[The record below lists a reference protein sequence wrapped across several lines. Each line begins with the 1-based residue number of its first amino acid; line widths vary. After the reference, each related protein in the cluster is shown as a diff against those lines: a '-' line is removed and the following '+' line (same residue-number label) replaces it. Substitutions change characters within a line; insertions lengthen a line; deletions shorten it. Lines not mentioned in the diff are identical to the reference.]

1 MRTSRFLRNLSL
13 VVAASFMV
21 DACGD
26 LTVPDYNNP
35 SLEDLESNPTPTT
48 IRQAAQ
54 GLLVGARA
62 QMGAQNGYV
71 SLLGILGRESYNFD
85 PADTRFITEMLIG
98 PLDPGSPAFG
108 ANLFA
113 ARYAN
118 IRLGNTILAALGQV
132 AGMTPAELE
141 ATRGFVK
148 TIQAHDLLHVLNT
161 RDDLGAPIDVAI
173 DPTGQPAAIVAKA
186 AVQARLIQLLN
197 EAQTHLTA
205 GGAAFPFALGPGFA
219 GFSTP
224 ATFLTFNRALKARV
238 DVYMA
243 QYATALTSLGGSFI
257 NTAGSL
263 TAAVYHVFGDGS
275 GDTQNALFDPEGRAI
290 LAHPSIVT
298 DAQTQPGGAPD
309 ARLTAKVI
317 ATTPRLVQSV
327 PTDRLFRI
335 YNSTTAPIPII
346 RNEEL
351 ILLRAEARWFTN
363 DKANAIADINFIR
376 ANSGGLAPSSLTVLS
391 TDAQF
396 VTELLYNRRY
406 SLLFEGGHRWIDTRR
421 LNRQT
426 DLPLALPTH
435 NRQPRFPF
443 PEAEC
448 LARTPRPAPPTCPA
462 P

>member
-1 MRTSRFLRNLSL
+1 MRISRFVRNLSL
-13 VVAASFMV
+13 VVATSFMV

-35 SLEDLESNPTPTT
+35 SLEDLESNPSPTT

-54 GLLVGARA
+54 GLLIGARA

-132 AGMTPAELE
+132 AGMTAAELE

-161 RDDLGAPIDVAI
+161 RDDLGAPLDVAI
-173 DPTGQPAAIVAKA
+173 DPTGQPAAIATKA
-186 AVQARLIQLLN
+186 AVQARIILLLN
-197 EAQTHLTA
+197 EAQTHLAA
-205 GGAAFPFALGPGFA
+205 GGTAFPFSLGAGFT

-224 ATFLTFNRALKARV
+224 ATFLTFNRALKARM
-238 DVYMA
+238 DVYMG
-243 QYATALTSLGGSFI
+243 QYAAALTSLGGSFI
-257 NTAGSL
+257 NTGGSL
-263 TAAVYHVFGDGS
+263 TTGVYHVFGDGS

-298 DAQTQPGGAPD
+298 DAQTQPSGAPD
-309 ARLTAKVI
+309 ARLTAKVV
-317 ATTPRLVQSV
+317 ATTPRLVQNV
-327 PTDRLFRI
+327 PSDRLFRI

-363 DKANAIADINFIR
+363 DKANAIADINLIR
-376 ANSGGLAPSSLTVLS
+376 ANSGGLAASSLTVLS
-391 TDAQF
+391 TDAAF

-426 DLPLALPTH
+426 DLPLALATH
-435 NRQPRFPF
+435 NRQSRFPF

>member
-1 MRTSRFLRNLSL
+1 MHRPRTIRNLSL
-13 VVAASFMV
+13 IVAAAFTV
-21 DACGD
+21 GACGD
-26 LTVPDYNNP
+26 MTVPDFNNP
-35 SLEDLESNPTPTT
+35 SLEDLQNNPSPTT

-54 GLLVGARA
+54 GMLFGARA

-118 IRLGNTILAALGQV
+118 IRLGNTILAALDRV
-132 AGMTPAELE
+132 VGMSNAELE

-148 TIQAHDLLHVLNT
+148 TIQAHDFLHVVNT
-161 RDDLGAPIDVAI
+161 RDDLGAPIDVGT
-173 DPTGQPAAIVAKA
+173 DPLAPPASIATKA
-186 AVQARLIQLLN
+186 EVQAHVVQLLD
-197 EAQTHLTA
+197 EAATHLGA

-219 GFSTP
+219 GFDTP

-238 DVYMA
+238 QVYMA
-243 QYATALTSLGGSFI
+243 QYAAALTSLGASFL
-257 NTAGSL
+257 NPSGSL
-263 TAAVYHVFGDGS
+263 TLGVYHAFGDGS
-275 GDTQNALFDPEGRAI
+275 GDTQNALFDPDARAI

-309 ARLTAKVI
+309 ARLTAKVA
-317 ATTPRLVQSV
+317 ATDPRLVQGV
-327 PTDRLFRI
+327 PSDRMFTI
-335 YNSTTAPIPII
+335 YNGTTASIPII

-351 ILLRAEARWFTN
+351 ILLRAEARFFNTPS
-363 DKANAIADINFIR
+363 DPVGALADINLIR
-376 ANSGGLAPSSLTVLS
+376 TTSGGLAPRGPFVDA
-391 TDAQF
+391 TDF
-396 VTELLYNRRY
+396 TTELLYNRRY

-421 LNRQT
+421 LNRQA
-426 DLPLALPTH
+426 DLPLALTSH
-435 NRQPRFPF
+435 NRLPRFPF

-448 LARTPRPAPPTCPA
+448 LSRDPRPAPPTCP
-462 P
+462 PL